1 MTQHFIRLLG
11 LVLLALSTLNCGGGK
26 ESDSSASATAPAISA
41 INVSG
46 ALAANSMV
54 TLAGVATD
62 PGNLALTYSWDFGD
76 GGAKDTGTTVYRIY
90 TSASTYTATLT
101 VTNTAGLSSSKTT
114 ALSIGPGN
122 AASAN
127 VTPACQDGTCG
138 GAFTTA
144 GTTTTYTGSGTGV
157 LGFANLTSAP
167 ITRNI
172 NLQGAAL
179 AGKTVTLVFSN
190 GQSTKAAAAPGTGT
204 LASPVLASAN
214 PLTSPNSAA
223 IQGDGHEDHEHHQ
236 MAVAHSQMLSLNRQV
251 AQEMKALSAS
261 QSAHSPSSYSPN
273 AAPVISPP
281 NIQPAVA
288 VGDTKS
294 WYEDYTKKSEDTT
307 ARRTCPI
314 ASTGRNVVFWV
325 QNTIYTAGAAS
336 ALGTVTDANL
346 DAYQKQFCETDN
358 LKHGYPTISSVL
370 GDVWGAVPP
379 AYSRVT
385 IADKVSAKQDINIVI
400 LDPGA
405 AQGWGGYFYSLN
417 NFLKTASAKTA
428 NSNQALVFFIN
439 ARQIQAYI
447 NSVLIHELTH
457 MINFYQRTI
466 LHDDSHE
473 TWLEETS
480 AMMTEDIFDSGATLD
495 RCSSLTPIACRLD
508 GYARTGG
515 AVSYFDWANLSAS
528 SYDMGGSFG
537 AFLNRRFGPRIY
549 AQLMTDCYTPSTKK
563 SSVDCLDFLIQNNGG
578 PGFTDEFARFGASV
592 FGKINEAN
600 PPAQYGFPTK
610 IGTLPPTGNMA
621 SNYVYSLPKLTI
633 NSASAPTVATALSTF
648 TGTTQT
654 YKIDSVASGKT
665 SYVRTNVTVPG
676 KTTLLMTVK

>member
-11 LVLLALSTLNCGGGK
+11 LVLLTLSTLNCGGGK
-26 ESDSSASATAPAISA
+26 ESGSSATAPAISA

-46 ALAANSMV
+46 ALTANSMV

-144 GTTTTYTGSGTGV
+144 GTTTTYTGTGTGV
-157 LGFANLTSAP
+157 LGFANLTSVP
-167 ITRNI
+167 VTRNI
-172 NLQGAAL
+172 NIQGAAL

-190 GQSTKAAAAPGTGT
+190 GAIKAAAAAPSAGT
-204 LASPVLASAN
+204 LASPALASAN
-214 PLTSPNSAA
+214 PLISPNSAT

-236 MAVAHSQMLSLNRQV
+236 MAASHSQMLNLNRQV

-273 AAPVISPP
+273 AAPVTSPP
-281 NIQPAVA
+281 IIQAAVA
-288 VGDTKS
+288 VGGTKS
-294 WYEDYTKKSEDTT
+294 WYEDYTKTSYATT

-336 ALGTVTDANL
+336 ASGTVTDANL

-358 LKHGYPTISSVL
+358 LKHGYPTIASVL
-370 GDVWGAVPP
+370 GDVWGSIPTSS
-379 AYSRVT
+379 AYSGRT
-385 IADKVSAKQDINIVI
+385 ITDTASAKQDVNIVI
-400 LDPGA
+400 LNPGA

-417 NFLKTASAKTA
+417 NFLKTASGTAA

-439 ARQIQAYI
+439 ARQSQAYI

-457 MINFYQRTI
+457 MINFYQRTA

-480 AMMTEDIFDSGATLD
+480 AMMTEDIFDSGATLTG
-495 RCSSLTPIACRLD
+495 CGGLTPIACRLD
-508 GYARTGG
+508 GYAKTGG
-515 AVSYFDWANLSAS
+515 AVSYFDWTDLSAG

-537 AFLNRRFGPRIY
+537 AFLNRRFGPGIY

-578 PGFTDEFARFGASV
+578 SGFTDEFARFGASV

-600 PPAQYGFPTK
+600 PPARYGFPAK
-610 IGTLPPTGNMA
+610 IGTLSAQGNMTN
-621 SNYVYSLPKLTI
+621 SYDYSLPQLPI
-633 NSASAPTVATALSTF
+633 NSAAVPATATALSTF

-654 YKIDSVASGKT
+654 YKIDSVARGKAG
-665 SYVRTNVTVPG
+665 YGRTNVTVPA
-676 KTTLLMTVK
+676 KTTLLITVK